1 MSEQLSAPR
10 RSIIGLAIITLAMLA
25 VLVGLGTWQLQRKDE
40 KRALIVALT
49 ERLAAKPVPLSPSS
63 DWRALSPA
71 RDEFRRVSL
80 SGAFESPQAN
90 VYSSGS
96 ALRSDA
102 SGLGAFVF
110 APVRLSSG
118 ELVVINR
125 GFVPD
130 GSAPIGEPPTGPI
143 GLTGYIRF
151 PEKQGWFTPHEDQTK
166 RLWFLRDH
174 ISMARANK
182 WGEVAPFYIDLETAA
197 PPTAL
202 PKPGPLS
209 VQLRNNHLQYAIT
222 WFGLALVVAG
232 AFAFWVYGQRKS

>member
-1 MSEQLSAPR
+1 
-10 RSIIGLAIITLAMLA
+10 
-25 VLVGLGTWQLQRKDE
+25 
-40 KRALIVALT
+40 LIAALT
-49 ERLAAKPVPLSPSS
+49 ERLAAKPVALPPSS
-63 DWRALSPA
+63 DWRALSA
-71 RDEFRRVSL
+71 GRDEFRRVSL
-80 SGAFESPQAN
+80 SGKFESPQAS
-90 VYSSGS
+90 VYSSVS

-130 GSAPIGEPPTGPI
+130 GSASIGEPPNGPF

-182 WGEVAPFYIDLETAA
+182 WGDVAPFYIDLETST
-197 PPTAL
+197 PPIAL

-209 VQLRNNHLQYAIT
+209 VQLKDNHLQYAIT

-232 AFAFWVYGQRKS
+232 AFAFWVYGQRRR